1 MPKKVTY
8 RYRVPFATSW
18 RSYLVPIGP
27 LAVLVLL
34 TALFW
39 GTHHALLTASTVDA
53 VRPGSA
59 PGELRPVLWVDEGLR
74 YRVHV
79 VAAAEDPGTCTLAGQ
94 KATYPVNLDR
104 ARHDGDAAE
113 IKGYRWVG
121 AFRAPAT
128 DYVAVTCERSSEALR
143 VKVDAPGA
151 GLLVALFVLWP
162 LLLIWTVVKLWRI
175 RRQSA
180 GRTLIRR
187 PPDPPA
193 RAARAA
199 LAAGDQAQTTVYF
212 RNGTFVPAGT
222 REPDPAAAFAE
233 ERLAT
238 PRDPD
243 DFRTAPAD
251 DGGKLVIF
259 PDLTVYLAP
268 GEVKHAGTADLGRQA
283 LAKIRLDART
293 PEVARVR
300 AAEDL
305 AART

>member
-18 RSYLVPIGP
+18 RSYLVPVGP
-27 LAVLVLL
+27 LALLVLL

-53 VRPGSA
+53 VRPGSV
-59 PGELRPVLWVDEGLR
+59 PGDGRAVLWVDEGLR

-79 VAAAEDPGTCTLAGQ
+79 IASAEDPGTCVLSGP
-94 KATYPVNLDR
+94 KGTYPVILDR
-104 ARHDGDAAE
+104 ARHGGDEAE

-128 DYVAVTCERSSEALR
+128 DYVAVACDRSSEALR
-143 VKVDAPGA
+143 IKVDAPGA
-151 GLLVALFVLWP
+151 GLLVALLVLWP
-162 LLLIWTVVKLWRI
+162 LVLIWAVVKLWRI
-175 RRQSA
+175 RRQQTS
-180 GRTLIRR
+180 RTLTRR
-187 PPDPPA
+187 PSDPPA
-193 RAARAA
+193 RAPSAA
-199 LAAGDQAQTTVYF
+199 IAAGDPTQTTVYF

-222 REPDPAAAFAE
+222 REPDEAVAFAG
-233 ERLAT
+233 ERLAA
-238 PRDPD
+238 PRDPH
-243 DFRTAPAD
+243 DFRTGPAS
-251 DGGKLVIF
+251 DGGRLVLF

-268 GEVKHAGTADLGRQA
+268 GEIKHTETADLGRQA

-300 AAEDL
+300 PAEDL
-305 AART
+305 AARA

>member
-53 VRPGSA
+53 VRPGSV

-162 LLLIWTVVKLWRI
+162 REKPAIHRFPGSGHLPGPHRVSRP
-175 RRQSA
+175 RRGQARRGPAA
-180 GRTLIRR
+180 GR
-187 PPDPPA
+187 PA
-193 RAARAA
+193 PNRWSRA
-199 LAAGDQAQTTVYF
+199 
-212 RNGTFVPAGT
+212 
-222 REPDPAAAFAE
+222 
-233 ERLAT
+233 
-238 PRDPD
+238 
-243 DFRTAPAD
+243 
-251 DGGKLVIF
+251 
-259 PDLTVYLAP
+259 
-268 GEVKHAGTADLGRQA
+268 
-283 LAKIRLDART
+283 
-293 PEVARVR
+293 
-300 AAEDL
+300 
-305 AART
+305 

>member
-18 RSYLVPIGP
+18 RSYLVPVGP
-27 LAVLVLL
+27 LALLVLL
-34 TALFW
+34 TVLFW

-53 VRPGSA
+53 VRPGSV
-59 PGELRPVLWVDEGLR
+59 PGDSRAVLWVDEGLR
-74 YRVHV
+74 YRIHIVTS
-79 VAAAEDPGTCTLAGQ
+79 ADDPGSCTLVGRNG
-94 KATYPVNLDR
+94 TYPVTLDR
-104 ARHDGDAAE
+104 ARHGGDAAE

-128 DYVAVTCERSSEALR
+128 DYVAVDCDQYSEALR

-151 GLLVALFVLWP
+151 GLLVALLVLWP
-162 LLLIWTVVKLWRI
+162 LVLIWTVAKLWRI

-180 GRTLIRR
+180 RRTLTRR

-193 RAARAA
+193 RAAPAA
-199 LAAGDQAQTTVYF
+199 LAAGDRAQTTVYF
-212 RNGTFVPAGT
+212 RNGTFAPAGT
-222 REPDPAAAFAE
+222 REPDPAAVFAR
-233 ERLAT
+233 ERLTA

-251 DGGKLVIF
+251 DGGRLVVF
-259 PDLTVYLAP
+259 PDLAVYLTPA
-268 GEVKHAGTADLGRQA
+268 EIKHAGAADLGRQA

-293 PEVARVR
+293 PEVARVH
-300 AAEDL
+300 APEDIT
-305 AART
+305 AGA